1 MKIRLKS
8 AAGVVKECKV
18 GFSWTM
24 LFFGMFVPLFRGDF
38 KWTLLYLVI
47 STFTMGLGVI
57 ILPFVYNKIYIRDLL
72 DSGYALSNAS
82 DREVLVHRGIVA

>member
-72 DSGYALSNAS
+72 DSGYAPSNAS